1 MDDLFALAKAVLM
14 LRSTAPGLLQVQGAR
29 CDLQRAFCTW
39 YLVLYSVEFKGA
51 RAHRIGNYR

>member
-14 LRSTAPGLLQVQGAR
+14 LRSTAPGLLQGAR